1 MLNATPTTM
10 NLPNLLT
17 IIRIVLVPVFLLL
30 IFSNSF
36 YAATIVFAVA
46 GFTDLIDGI
55 IARKL
60 NSVTRFGAN
69 LDPVADKL
77 LLSSAF
83 IALSIKEFIPLWLAI
98 IVVARD
104 SIMITTIMI
113 LKYIKY
119 AVNTSPM
126 ITGKLTTLFQVLSV
140 LCALLFREIPGANL
154 LYIFTGFITVLGA
167 ALYIFRE
174 FNTDA

>member
-1 MLNATPTTM
+1 MLDATPTTM
-10 NLPNLLT
+10 NLPNILT

-30 IFSNSF
+30 IFSNSL
-36 YAATIVFAVA
+36 YVATIVFAVA
-46 GFTDLIDGI
+46 GLTDLIDGI
-55 IARKL
+55 IARKYG
-60 NSVTRFGAN
+60 SVTRFGAN

-113 LKYIKY
+113 LEIYKIRRKYQPDDNREVDDIFSSLKR
-119 AVNTSPM
+119 A
-126 ITGKLTTLFQVLSV
+126 
-140 LCALLFREIPGANL
+140 LCAALSRHTRCEP
-154 LYIFTGFITVLGA
+154 
-167 ALYIFRE
+167 ALYLYRIYYRARRRALHFSRV
-174 FNTDA
+174 